1 MKHLWKVILVITGV
15 ISLWFIPTQET
26 MLIKVPNDT
35 SFQITIKGAVVYPKT
50 MTFYEPITYE
60 EILKYAGGLLNADA
74 SFRPSS
80 YMYYQSQTID
90 IPFKNDVEEK
100 TQVIS
105 KININTA
112 SFSQLMTIP
121 YMTETRAAELIIYR
135 REHGF
140 FETID
145 ALIQVKY
152 IGTATIENLRPF
164 ITTS

>member
-15 ISLWFIPTQET
+15 IGLWLIPTQET
-26 MLIKVPNDT
+26 LLIKVPNDT
-35 SFQITIKGAVVYPKT
+35 SFQITIKGAVVYPRT

-60 EILKYAGGLLNADA
+60 DILKYAGGLFNADV

-80 YMYYQSQTID
+80 YIYYQSQTID
-90 IPFKNDVEEK
+90 IPFKHDVEE
-100 TQVIS
+100 QVPVIT
-105 KININTA
+105 KVNINTA

-145 ALIQVKY
+145 ALIHVKY

>member
-15 ISLWFIPTQET
+15 ISLWLIPTQET
-26 MLIKVPNDT
+26 VLIKVPNNT
-35 SFQITIKGAVVYPKT
+35 SFQITIKGAVVYPRT

-60 EILKYAGGLLNADA
+60 EILKYAGGLFNADA
-74 SFRPSS
+74 SYRPSS
-80 YMYYQSQTID
+80 YVYYQSQTID
-90 IPFKNDVEEK
+90 IPFKQDVEE
-100 TQVIS
+100 QVTEIT
-105 KININTA
+105 KVNINTA

-145 ALIQVKY
+145 ALIHVKY

>member
-1 MKHLWKVILVITGV
+1 MKHLWKIILVITGV
-15 ISLWFIPTQET
+15 ISLWLIPTQEKL
-26 MLIKVPNDT
+26 LIKVPNDT

-74 SFRPSS
+74 SYTPTK
-80 YMYYQSQTID
+80 YMFYQSQTID
-90 IPFKNDVEEK
+90 IPFKTDVGE
-100 TQVIS
+100 QALVIS

-112 SFSQLMTIP
+112 SFSQLITIP

-140 FETID
+140 FETIE
-145 ALIQVKY
+145 ALINVKY